1 MKMFRIVLC
10 FLIIFTLSSCGK
22 NELMSLSDFISSYNR
37 ISENDLMLSDFIIQ
51 NNPDIVYTAVL
62 PDSSSDILLSMFQGN
77 DNKIKSCR
85 IALIKENGSVP
96 TNEQMNNF
104 NKTVINV
111 LNSYCSYDE
120 IKAQAITDSFYFD
133 NAKTFRENGELTLE
147 TDNFYFVYYS
157 TSIISQFTIHNTYV
171 EKIEPTEKPVSRPYF
186 GEDFVLK
193 EDD

>member
-1 MKMFRIVLC
+1 LTSKAKNLSIEFIGDNMKMFRIVLC

-96 TNEQMNNF
+96 TNEQINDF
-104 NKTVINV
+104 NKTVIEV
-111 LNSYCSYDE
+111 LTSYCNYSD
-120 IKAQAITDSFYFD
+120 IKAKAISDSF
-133 NAKTFRENGELTLE
+133 NLSNNVTFSHMGELTFKA
-147 TDNFYFVYYS
+147 DKYS
-157 TSIISQFTIHNTYV
+157 LSCRLPQQSFAIV
-171 EKIEPTEKPVSRPYF
+171 TE
-186 GEDFVLK
+186 
-193 EDD
+193 

>member
-85 IALIKENGSVP
+85 IALIKGNGSVP
-96 TNEQMNNF
+96 TNEQINDF
-104 NKTVINV
+104 NKTVIEV
-111 LNSYCSYDE
+111 LTSYCNYSD
-120 IKAQAITDSFYFD
+120 IKAKAITDSFNLSNNMAFSHM
-133 NAKTFRENGELTLE
+133 GELTLE
-147 TDNFYFVYYS
+147 ADNFYFVYYS

-171 EKIEPTEKPVSRPYF
+171 EKIKPTEKPVSRPYF
-186 GEDFVLK
+186 GDDFVLK